1 MSLVTVQNREHNR
14 FLIAH
19 GEQILTHHQII
30 EEIREIYQ
38 MMQKILIA
46 VAGLGKCEQMLKV
59 LMEIPAI
66 QRANV
71 TVLHVVSPQV
81 TAELMSEKLTAG
93 GKILADAIEYLKLD
107 PTKVNVRLKQGEPKD
122 TVCQVAEEEQ
132 ADLIIMGSRGLNRLN
147 SILANS
153 VSQYVFQLTSRPMLL
168 VNDEVNIKS
177 INRILVGY
185 DNSIPAQQSLQVALF
200 LLRDVKGSQL
210 LLTQVKADS
219 KAADGLI
226 KPEQDSVFAPAIAEA
241 KKQGVAYKCILATGN
256 AGKEICNAAEEF
268 HADLIIIGSPERRPS
283 IARNLPDLDRLLGK
297 STSDY
302 VRVKTPCALLLTR
315 SITG

>member
-1 MSLVTVQNREHNR
+1 
-14 FLIAH
+14 
-19 GEQILTHHQII
+19 
-30 EEIREIYQ
+30 

-71 TVLHVVSPQV
+71 TILHVVLPQV
-81 TAELMSEKLTAG
+81 TAELMAEKLAAG
-93 GKILADAIEYLKLD
+93 GKILANAIEYLNLD
-107 PTKVNVRLKQGEPKD
+107 PAKVNVRLKQGEPKD
-122 TVCQVAEEEQ
+122 TVCQVAEEEDS
-132 ADLIIMGSRGLNRLN
+132 DLIIMGSRGLNRLN

-168 VNDEVNIKS
+168 VNDEVNIKT
-177 INRILVGY
+177 INRVLVGY
-185 DNSIPAQQSLQVALF
+185 NNSIPAQQSLQLALF
-200 LLRDVKGSQL
+200 LLRDIKNSQL
-210 LLTQVKADS
+210 LIVQVKADS
-219 KAADGLI
+219 KAADALI
-226 KPEQDSVFAPAIAEA
+226 KPEQDPIFAPAITAA

-256 AGKEICNAAEEF
+256 PGQEICNAATEF
-268 HADLIIIGSPERRPS
+268 HADLVIIGSPERRPS

-302 VRVKTPCALLLTR
+302 IRVKTPCAVLLTR
-315 SITG
+315 SAIG